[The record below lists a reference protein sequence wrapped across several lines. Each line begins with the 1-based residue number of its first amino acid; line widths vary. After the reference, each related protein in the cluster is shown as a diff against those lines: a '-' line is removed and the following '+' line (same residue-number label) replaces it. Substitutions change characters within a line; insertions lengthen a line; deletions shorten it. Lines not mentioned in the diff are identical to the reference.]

1 MATTPQEFLSN
12 DFSHPHHR
20 KAITAM
26 IVAVIVFG
34 LLVGAYI
41 YSNSTPPPQPTV
53 QRTPQTLALDNPP
66 SNLTQEEIVSR
77 QKTAA
82 QPNPLSK
89 LTPEQVKARQALV
102 ENI

>member
-1 MATTPQEFLSN
+1 
-12 DFSHPHHR
+12 
-20 KAITAM
+20 
-26 IVAVIVFG
+26 
-34 LLVGAYI
+34 
-41 YSNSTPPPQPTV
+41 
-53 QRTPQTLALDNPP
+53 LDNPP